1 MIQEFTKINIDDAQ
15 SFSRVLVKD
24 GNRVTVQKS
33 GSKIVIE
40 WSKPPKEV
48 RP

>member
-15 SFSRVLVKD
+15 SFAKVLLKD
-24 GNRVTVQKS
+24 GNRVTVEKH

-40 WSKPPKEV
+40 WVKPPKEAK
-48 RP
+48 